1 MKDVTIRLL
10 DLSAMHPRLLWDT
23 IITAAAAVL
32 AGAQTSPPFQF
43 SLEVRNVP
51 GFGDGELRLRLDSV
65 DVPEEWLLRVRRTYE
80 PSRLIEL
87 TAIAI
92 AGIGLHIA
100 GGHEILDVAVR
111 GSAADYL
118 VDEAHHRLEI
128 AGRSRRSDMETAWQ
142 QKWRRLEE
150 AQEGGCYVCVVEFET
165 PSGRLAFAD

>member
-1 MKDVTIRLL
+1 MDVTVRLV
-10 DLSAMHPRLLWDT
+10 DVSAMHPRLLWDT

-32 AGAQTSPPFQF
+32 AGTQASPPF
-43 SLEVRNVP
+43 SIPLEIQNVP
-51 GFGDGELRLRLDSV
+51 GFGDGELRLLLDPAS
-65 DVPEEWLLRVRRTYE
+65 VPEERLVRVRRTYE

-92 AGIGLHIA
+92 AGIGLHLA

-118 VDEAHHRLEI
+118 VDEARHHLEI

-142 QKWRRLEE
+142 QKWRRLED
-150 AQEGGCYVCVVEFET
+150 AQEGGCYVCVAEFES
-165 PSGRLAFAD
+165 PAGRLAFAD